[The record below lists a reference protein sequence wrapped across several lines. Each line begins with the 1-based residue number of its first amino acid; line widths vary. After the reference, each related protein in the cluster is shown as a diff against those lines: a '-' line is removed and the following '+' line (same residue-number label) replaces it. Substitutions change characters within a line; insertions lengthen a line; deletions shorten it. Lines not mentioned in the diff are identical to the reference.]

1 MKTLSILGSTGTI
14 GRQVLEV
21 VSAFP
26 GEFQV
31 AALAA
36 GKNIQLLKEQM
47 EIFAPSLV
55 AVMDEKQAHALR
67 SMWAAPPIDI
77 LSGTSGYQAV
87 ATFPDADLVV
97 AAMMGA
103 AGLVPT
109 WEAIHAGKDIALAN
123 KETLVVA
130 GELIMAEVKRSGVR
144 LLPIDSEH
152 SAVFQCIAGD
162 GITNVKRI
170 VLTASGGPFLS
181 VPKEHLPD
189 VRPAEALRHPNWRM
203 GKKITVDS
211 ATMMNKALEVIEAR
225 WLFSLPP
232 ERIDVVIHPQSLV
245 HSMVEFIDGSCLAQ
259 MSIPD
264 MRIPISYALFYPRR
278 MAGIGQGLDLLS
290 LGTVT
295 FSPPDEEKFPCL
307 GLAREVLKVGGVMPA
322 VVNAANEIAVDGFL
336 AGRIRFTDIYR
347 VVAEVMG
354 AFPLPKESL
363 SLELLLQV
371 DGEARRM
378 AEEWIGKQGYR
389 G

>member
-55 AVMDEKQAHALR
+55 AVIDEKQAHALR
-67 SMWAAPPIDI
+67 AMWAAPPIDI

-189 VRPAEALRHPNWRM
+189 VSPAEALRHPNWRM

-378 AEEWIGKQGYR
+378 AEEWIEKQGYR